1 MVLDH
6 EFPSDIRVEKEIE
19 TLNSAG
25 HKVDLACYTR
35 TDRATEDVYSGI
47 KIFRKSISNFLYKS
61 SVGALKFPFYF
72 NFWKKFLNEIL
83 RKGNYGAIHIHDL
96 PLAALG
102 FQFAQ
107 KYDLKFVLDL
117 HENWPVLMKLSDH
130 TQSLLGKILNS
141 HRQWLAYEK
150 KYANLADGLIVVAP
164 EMQERL
170 RKRGVE
176 NENTIIVPNTSK
188 KDTFQILK
196 EIEPDPEF
204 LTMLY
209 TGGLTRHRGVQVV
222 IEGLRQMKLHENFR
236 FWIVGSGRFEQELRD
251 LVKKAG
257 LENQVEFFGWQP
269 QEKVFEFIMKSD
281 ITLIPHLKSEH
292 TDNTSP
298 NKIFHYMLA
307 QKPVL
312 ASDCNYLKRILN
324 AANCGLIY
332 QNNSSEDFARQ
343 LKEMIDSPDKRK
355 IWGEN
360 GLKAVKNEYNWELT
374 SRQLP
379 VLYQFGN

>member
-1 MVLDH
+1 
-6 EFPSDIRVEKEIE
+6 
-19 TLNSAG
+19 
-25 HKVDLACYTR
+25 
-35 TDRATEDVYSGI
+35 
-47 KIFRKSISNFLYKS
+47 
-61 SVGALKFPFYF
+61 
-72 NFWKKFLNEIL
+72 
-83 RKGNYGAIHIHDL
+83 
-96 PLAALG
+96 
-102 FQFAQ
+102 
-107 KYDLKFVLDL
+107 
-117 HENWPVLMKLSDH
+117 
-130 TQSLLGKILNS
+130 
-141 HRQWLAYEK
+141 
-150 KYANLADGLIVVAP
+150 
-164 EMQERL
+164 
-170 RKRGVE
+170 
-176 NENTIIVPNTSK
+176 
-188 KDTFQILK
+188 
-196 EIEPDPEF
+196 
-204 LTMLY
+204 
-209 TGGLTRHRGVQVV
+209 
-222 IEGLRQMKLHENFR
+222 
-236 FWIVGSGRFEQELRD
+236 
-251 LVKKAG
+251 VKKAG

-343 LKEMIDSPDKRK
+343 LKEKIDSPDKRK